1 MGDQNEKLP
10 RTLRVSW
17 VRAKAKPSA
26 AKLSSL
32 PNIGRAIRL
41 VSRYLVCQKSISE
54 RIDGL
59 NPRRPPGR
67 AVLHQRHTSYS
78 LYAGQDVVEV
88 LTKCRVQ
95 RLWRGDVRFV
105 DARRY

>member
-1 MGDQNEKLP
+1 MG
-10 RTLRVSW
+10 W

-26 AKLSSL
+26 AKLSSCL
-32 PNIGRAIRL
+32 TLEGQFGLFPDTLFAKNQL
-41 VSRYLVCQKSISE
+41 SE

-59 NPRRPPGR
+59 SPRHPPGR

-105 DARRY
+105 DVRRY